1 MKARTTKK
9 PAARSES
16 PLAAP
21 PRIHADPT
29 SHPGAES
36 GEESE
41 FLARAWAMEVEAVE
55 RYSMLADAMEE
66 HNNPEVAELFRKL
79 ARIEQLHADGI
90 VENNEALQPQEAL
103 AVEELL
109 WEMSEG
115 METTDPGEL
124 HYRMKPY
131 HALQMALAAE
141 QRANQF
147 FVKMARAAK
156 SASVRKTALE
166 MAAEEEEHVRLIE
179 DWINRTPRPDD
190 DWAYD
195 PDPPASAD

>member
-55 RYSMLADAMEE
+55 RYSMLADTMEE
-66 HNNPEVAELFRKL
+66 HNNPEVAELFR
-79 ARIEQLHADGI
+79 
-90 VENNEALQPQEAL
+90 
-103 AVEELL
+103 
-109 WEMSEG
+109 SE
-115 METTDPGEL
+115 DPTKISTSERRQQHEFQSPG
-124 HYRMKPY
+124 R
-131 HALQMALAAE
+131 
-141 QRANQF
+141 R
-147 FVKMARAAK
+147 V
-156 SASVRKTALE
+156 
-166 MAAEEEEHVRLIE
+166 
-179 DWINRTPRPDD
+179 
-190 DWAYD
+190 
-195 PDPPASAD
+195 